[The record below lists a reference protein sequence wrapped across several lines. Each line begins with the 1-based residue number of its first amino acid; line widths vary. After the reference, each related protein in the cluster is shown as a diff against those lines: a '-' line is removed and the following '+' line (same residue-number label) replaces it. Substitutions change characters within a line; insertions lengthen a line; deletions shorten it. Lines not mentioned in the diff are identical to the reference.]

1 MIFITLL
8 KCNDIYLRNVI
19 YSIKTKFLLALILV
33 SGFKGSAAA
42 IHFNVWQNTVITGKV
57 VDENGESLPGVSVT
71 IKNTTIGTTANVDG
85 IYSLNVPA
93 QYSAGTLVF
102 SFIGFTTKEI
112 PINGRK
118 QINIKLVPDRKV
130 LDEVVVVGYGIQAKR
145 DITGSIV
152 SVSSKE
158 IEKRQAIDV
167 LDALQG
173 QVSGLQISSE
183 SGRPGAGNSVRIRG
197 TATLEGGAEPLY
209 IVDGA
214 QGVNIDGINPSDIES
229 IEVLKD
235 GASAAIY
242 GSRSANGVIIITTKK
257 GQQGKPRITSSYL
270 QSFSKLANKL
280 PQANAEQ
287 RRLFDF
293 KLGRNSALSID
304 SLNPSFNADND
315 SQDLLTRTAVR
326 NQVDVSVGGGSKQ
339 INYYG
344 SFGYLKDEGIVL
356 NSYANVA
363 RARFNMDYRPTDKFT
378 YSNRI
383 QLSYQE
389 ENRINE
395 GLTLNQAIGRPPTF
409 RIFFPDGTL
418 APTIGGRRNP
428 VAQALLR
435 VNSYDIY
442 NTNIFNAINYDFSKS
457 LKFTTDANLRFGY
470 TKNLT
475 FNPKLLS
482 NNLIDNSGSDNSTL
496 QTYWQVQ
503 SYLNYDKTLAKDHK
517 FTGLIGVA
525 IDKNFRKENS
535 INGTNYL
542 SESVLTLNSA
552 QLLSLGGSG
561 ESANTSASLFGRIG
575 YNYKGRYLFN
585 SNLRYDGASRFGS
598 DNRWGFFPSVSVGW
612 RFSDEKFMN
621 WTDKFLEDA
630 KIRLSYGATGN
641 DRIGDYA
648 AIQRY
653 VFGQN
658 YYNGISGVVQ
668 NSQFGNNILSWES
681 TEQLDIGTDL
691 SFFKGRLSFVADYY
705 VKTTRDLLYNAPLPS
720 EYGFNSVQVNI
731 GSIKNRGFEFIF
743 NGSPIKSNSF
753 QWDASYNMSFNINT
767 IEELYKGIP
776 LLPGNGNWLLEEGGK
791 LGNFFGWRALGV
803 YQYDVSNSYSSDWR
817 RLTPVNV
824 ASNGKT
830 AGGFTL
836 NGTPYTGP
844 IQQLSTNGNILKGG
858 DVIWFNPNNDGVI
871 DDADKIILGNAQPKF
886 IAGLFNSFSYMN
898 FALSFN
904 FYTSWGGKIYNAAR
918 RELNTFNTVNVTP
931 EVDAIVNAWYKQGDI
946 TVWPKAQQ
954 NSPSGNIRE
963 VNSNYIEDASF
974 IRLRNLKFGYNIPA
988 KYSSRL
994 KLQNVGLYIYG
1005 ANLATW
1011 TNYKWFDPEI
1021 SFDNALQMGQDNGR
1035 YPREREFGLGL
1046 NVNF

>member
-1 MIFITLL
+1 MLIGVLQA
-8 KCNDIYLRNVI
+8 NAVSNN
-19 YSIKTKFLLALILV
+19 IKT
-33 SGFKGSAAA
+33 
-42 IHFNVWQNTVITGKV
+42 WQNTVVTGKV
-57 VDENGESLPGVSVT
+57 IDENGEPLPGVSVT
-71 IKNTTIGTTANVDG
+71 IKNATVGTTTNVDG
-85 IYSLNVPA
+85 IFSLNVPT
-93 QYSAGTLVF
+93 QYSGGSLVF
-102 SFIGFTTKEI
+102 SFLGYVKKEI
-112 PINGRK
+112 AINGK
-118 QINIKLVPDRKV
+118 SEINTSLLPDQTS
-130 LDEVVVVGYGIQAKR
+130 LDEVVVVGYGTQLKR
-145 DITGSIV
+145 DLTAAVG
-152 SVSSKE
+152 SVSSKD

-173 QVSGLQISSE
+173 QVAGLQISTE

-214 QGVNIDGINPSDIES
+214 QGVNIDGINPNDIES

-242 GSRSANGVIIITTKK
+242 GSRSANGVIIITTKRGK
-257 GQQGKPRITSSYL
+257 EGKPRITASYL
-270 QSFSKLANKL
+270 QSFSNLANKL

-287 RRLFDF
+287 RRLYDF
-293 KLGRNSALSID
+293 KLGRNSALSAD

-326 NQVDVSVGGGSKQ
+326 NQVDLSVSGGAKQ

-344 SFGYLKDEGIVL
+344 SFGYLRDEGIVI

-363 RARFNMDYRPTDKFT
+363 RARFNMDYKPNDKFT

-383 QLSYQE
+383 QFSYQE

-395 GLTLNQAIGRPPTF
+395 GLTLNQAIARPPTF

-435 VNSYDIY
+435 INDYDIY
-442 NTNIFNAINYDFSKS
+442 NANIYNAASYDFSKS

-470 TKNLT
+470 TENLQ

-482 NNLIDNSGSDNSTL
+482 NNLIDNSGADNYAL

-503 SYLNYDKTLAKDHK
+503 SYLNYNKTVAKDHK
-517 FTGLIGVA
+517 FTGVLGVA
-525 IDKNFRKENS
+525 ADRNFRKENE

-542 SESVLTLNSA
+542 SETVLTLNSA
-552 QLLSLGGSG
+552 QLLSLATAN
-561 ESANTSASLFGRIG
+561 ESANTSASVFGRIG

-598 DNRWGFFPSVSVGW
+598 DRRWGFFPSASIGW

-630 KIRLSYGATGN
+630 KLRVSYGATGN

-653 VFGQN
+653 VFGQSF
-658 YYNGISGVVQ
+658 YNGVSGVVQ

-681 TEQLDIGTDL
+681 TEQIDVGTDL
-691 SFFKGRLSFVADYY
+691 SFFKGRLSITADYY
-705 VKTTRDLLYNAPLPS
+705 VKTTNDLLYNAPLPS

-731 GSIKNRGFEFIF
+731 GSIKNKGFEFII
-743 NGSPIKSNSF
+743 NGSPIKNNF
-753 QWDASYNMSFNINT
+753 QWDVSYNMSFNTNT
-767 IEELYKGIP
+767 IEQLYQGIP
-776 LLPGNGNWLLEEGGK
+776 LLPGNGNWLIEEGEK

-803 YQYDVSNSYSSDWR
+803 YQYDVSNSYSSDWQ

-824 ASNGKT
+824 AADGKT
-830 AGGFTL
+830 AAAFTL
-836 NGTPYTGP
+836 NGAPYTGP
-844 IQQLSTNGNILKGG
+844 VQQLSTNGNILKGG
-858 DVIWFNPNNDGVI
+858 DVIWLNPNNDSVI
-871 DDADKIILGNAQPKF
+871 DDADKVILGNAQPKF
-886 IAGLFNSFSYMN
+886 IAGLFNSFSYKN

-904 FYTSWGGKIYNAAR
+904 LYSSWGAKIYNAAR
-918 RELNTFNTVNVTP
+918 RDLNTFNTVNVTP
-931 EVDAIVNAWYKQGDI
+931 EVDAIVNAWYQQGDV

-954 NSPSGNIRE
+954 NSPAGNIRE

-974 IRLRNLKFGYNIPA
+974 IRLRNLKLGYTIPA
-988 KYSSRL
+988 KYSSKV
-994 KLQNVGLYIYG
+994 KLQNLGLYVYG
-1005 ANLATW
+1005 TNLVTW
-1011 TNYKWFDPEI
+1011 TNYSWYDPEI
-1021 SFDNALQMGQDNGR
+1021 SFNNALQMGQDNGR
-1035 YPREREFGLGL
+1035 YPREREFGFGL